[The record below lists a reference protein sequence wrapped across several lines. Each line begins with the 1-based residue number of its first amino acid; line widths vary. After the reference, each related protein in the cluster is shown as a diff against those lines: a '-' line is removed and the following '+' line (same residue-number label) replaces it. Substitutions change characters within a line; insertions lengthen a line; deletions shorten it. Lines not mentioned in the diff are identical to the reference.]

1 MFRDLVATLGGGVLN
16 ANDVL
21 TQYTP
26 AQHAEYLEAVWSGP
40 RNALRDFNFSALQSA
55 SVPAPPAPSPNAL
68 SRAMAREFADL
79 PAPLPVTNPA
89 NRLFPN
95 WGHLIGAYMVENTGI
110 VEIMRRLLTDW
121 TADERLPFA
130 TLETQYWMR
139 TTEELF
145 FTSPNP
151 FFNTL
156 ASSIRPD
163 SAAIRE
169 NAYQRLLG
177 MGLSFRRSTGT
188 SLPSPRIANSGLVP
202 TLERLL
208 YEVWRGYIN
217 RLNANNENLTDRQ
230 AVADLVADLREML
243 LARRTN
249 GTLMR
254 EEFMAVATLSWF
266 HLTVEHNTLVVE
278 NLNAQAESSGDRLRK
293 IAALVGMQPSR
304 ATDAYFRLAD
314 PLSALLILIEDTALE
329 VVGVEKLYD
338 GVFPNF
344 TNMIQSIVS
353 NWEKATGRPIK
364 DANAVRTLQMP
375 VITSIAPPASVLNR
389 LAGAPVTTT

>member
-1 MFRDLVATLGGGVLN
+1 MFRDLVATLGGGVAN

-26 AQHAEYLEAVWSGP
+26 TQHADYLEAVWSGP
-40 RNALRDFNFSALQSA
+40 RNRLRAFNFTALQSGA
-55 SVPAPPAPSPNAL
+55 VPVSAPSPNIF
-68 SRAMAREFADL
+68 SRSMGRSFADL
-79 PAPLPVTNPA
+79 PAPQPAINPA

-95 WGHLIGAYMVENTGI
+95 WGHLIYAYMVENTGI
-110 VEIMRRLLTDW
+110 VEIMRRLLTEW
-121 TADERLPFA
+121 VADERLPFA
-130 TLETQYWMR
+130 TLETQFWMR
-139 TTEELF
+139 ASEEVF

-156 ASSIRPD
+156 ASSLRPD

-177 MGLSFRRSTGT
+177 MGLSFRRSAGGSIPT
-188 SLPSPRIANSGLVP
+188 PRIANSGFIP

-243 LARRTN
+243 MARRTN

-266 HLTVEHNTLVVE
+266 HLTVEYDTLVVQ
-278 NLNAQAESSGDRLRK
+278 NLNAQAQNAADRLRK
-293 IAALVGMQPSR
+293 IAQLVGMQPSR
-304 ATDAYFRLAD
+304 MTDAYFRLAD
-314 PLSALLILIEDTALE
+314 PLSALLILIEDTTLE
-329 VVGVEKLYD
+329 TVGVERLFD

-364 DANAVRTLQMP
+364 DANSVRTLHVP
-375 VITSIAPPASVLNR
+375 GIAPIAPPTSVLNR
-389 LAGAPVTTT
+389 LAGVPIT